1 MEKINGK
8 WIHDGQEY
16 EVVDGRCVECC
27 FNNQDMQCGIDFSD
41 KCYETI
47 KLAKCF
53 KLKEPKMKK
62 EELNFKVLTPTEGR
76 AAFILRALDEIGITR
91 VRRIPYDV
99 IKAVRVMKGEVAV
112 WTKPF
117 DSLNGFDASLAP
129 EVTLEQAL
137 ELLKRVEPAAPEFD
151 IKLRDEVLCRDD
163 KDDPWEIKHFARV
176 RKPGSFQ
183 TFGGFFYQMVKYAGN
198 EHLHGTTD
206 TPDGW
211 WECCE
216 GKPVWR
222 SR

>member
-8 WIHDGQEY
+8 WIHDGREY
-16 EVVDGRCVECC
+16 EVVDGPC
-27 FNNQDMQCGIDFSD
+27 SD
-41 KCYETI
+41 CPFKPDKDYCSLEQSCPI
-47 KLAKCF
+47 ELRKIF

-99 IKAVRVMKGEVAV
+99 IKAVRVMKGEVVV

-151 IKLRDEVLCRDD
+151 IRLRDEVLVSDVD
-163 KDDPWEIKHFARV
+163 SDIWELCEFARV
-176 RKPGSFQ
+176 HTDCFMMIGYGYGQK
-183 TFGGFFYQMVKYAGN
+183 MVKYAGN
-198 EHLHGTTD
+198 EHLHGTANA
-206 TPDGW
+206 PDGW

-222 SR
+222 SK